1 MAVGLSSVLNGVVY
15 ASTLKDKLKE
25 GLKLNKATR
34 LAAIESLRPI
44 ITTELIAAIGFIPM
58 ALSNM
63 AGAEVQRPLATV
75 VIGGVIVATILS
87 SILLPMT
94 MQYLLNIAEHFNEK
108 KLAKLE
114 KTKTNLIALWDQGES
129 E

>member
-1 MAVGLSSVLNGVVY
+1 
-15 ASTLKDKLKE
+15 
-25 GLKLNKATR
+25 
-34 LAAIESLRPI
+34 
-44 ITTELIAAIGFIPM
+44 
-58 ALSNM
+58 M